1 MKTIILA
8 LLAALMSMTLSG
20 CLASSTSPEGL
31 NCNSGTPFRE
41 LPIACY
47 GH

>member
-31 NCNSGTPFRE
+31 NCISATPFRE

-47 GH
+47 GL

>member
-1 MKTIILA
+1 MKTMILA
-8 LLAALMSMTLSG
+8 LLAALVSITLSG
-20 CLASSTSPEGL
+20 CLASTTSPDGL
-31 NCNSGTPFRE
+31 NCISGTPFRE